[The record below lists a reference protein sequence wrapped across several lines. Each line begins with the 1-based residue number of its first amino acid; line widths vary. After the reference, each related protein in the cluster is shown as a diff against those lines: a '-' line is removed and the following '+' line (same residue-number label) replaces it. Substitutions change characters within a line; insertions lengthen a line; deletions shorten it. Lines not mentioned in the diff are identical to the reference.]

1 MQISRGNHC
10 RIINGWNAKF
20 SGYFWKTTVWKA
32 FKCEVF
38 SGLYFPTFGL
48 NTERYRVSLRI
59 QSDGGKIRTQKDS
72 VFGHFWRS
80 GRKQSFISP
89 LSCLCSF
96 CAMLQNCRDRSSR
109 PVVFC
114 KKGVLKAL
122 MRRATLLKKRL
133 WHRCFPVDCLK
144 FLRIPFLQNTSR
156 GCFYWIFYPWD

>member
-1 MQISRGNHC
+1 MRNFQDTFERPLCEKRS
-10 RIINGWNAKF
+10 NAKF
-20 SGYFWKTTVWKA
+20 FLVCIFRHSDWIR
-32 FKCEVF
+32 
-38 SGLYFPTFGL
+38 
-48 NTERYRVSLRI
+48 RYRVSLRI

-80 GRKQSFISP
+80 GRKQSFISA

-133 WHRCFPVDCLK
+133 WHRCFPVNFLK